1 MLSRRHIIA
10 AGATLAAP
18 AFARGAAAQG
28 AAARWQ
34 MATPYPD
41 GNFHTRNIRTFIEE
55 IQGASNG
62 RLAVQ
67 IHSGGSLLP
76 MPQIKRGVQTG
87 QVQMGEIL
95 LAAYS
100 NEDVFFDA
108 DSIPQLV
115 SNLAEA
121 KKLSDL
127 QRPFIEARLAR
138 QGLSLLYMVPWPPA
152 GLYAQQPITTI
163 EGLRGLRFRTF
174 SPATNRFATIVG
186 AQPTLVQAAELA
198 QAFAT
203 GVAQAQ
209 ITSAQTGVDTSAW
222 DYARVFTPLGF
233 TMTKNAVMVSR
244 RAMEALPAGLQQDIR
259 AAAARAEVR
268 GYELAA
274 ESQVAS
280 ERTLAQRGMQV
291 IPPTAEFMA
300 GLRRV
305 SAQMTDEWVARA
317 GDDGRALIEAYR
329 RASA

>member
-1 MLSRRHIIA
+1 MTTRRHL
-10 AGATLAAP
+10 LAATCAAIASP
-18 AFARGAAAQG
+18 LVARGAAAQG
-28 AAARWQ
+28 APTRWQ

-41 GNFHTRNIRTFIEE
+41 GNFHTRNIRTFLEE
-55 IQGASNG
+55 LQQATGG
-62 RLAVQ
+62 RVQ
-67 IHSGGSLLP
+67 VQLHSGASLLP

-87 QVQMGEIL
+87 QVQLGEIL
-95 LAAYS
+95 LAAYA

-121 KKLSDL
+121 KKLADL
-127 QRPFIEARLAR
+127 QRPFIEQRLAR

-174 SPATNRFATIVG
+174 SPATNRFATLVG

-203 GVAQAQ
+203 GVVQAQ

-244 RAMEALPAGLQQDIR
+244 RAMEALPANLQQEIR

-268 GYELAA
+268 GYELSE
-274 ESQVAS
+274 ESRVSS
-280 ERTLAQRGMQV
+280 ERTLGQRGMQV
-291 IPPTAEFMA
+291 IPPTGEFME
-300 GLRRV
+300 GLGRISRT
-305 SAQMTDEWVARA
+305 MTEEWVGRA
-317 GDDGRALIEAYR
+317 GDDGKALIESYR
-329 RASA
+329 RA

>member
-1 MLSRRHIIA
+1 MLSRRHLLAATGA
-10 AGATLAAP
+10 AGLAP
-18 AFARGAAAQG
+18 LVARGAAAQ
-28 AAARWQ
+28 AATRWQ

-55 IQGASNG
+55 VQAASDG
-62 RLAVQ
+62 RLTVQ
-67 IHSGGSLLP
+67 LNSNASLLP

-100 NEDVFFDA
+100 NEDIFFDA

-115 SNLAEA
+115 TNYAEA
-121 KKLSDL
+121 KKLADL
-127 QRPFIEARLAR
+127 QRPYIEQRLAR

-152 GLYAQQPITTI
+152 GLYAQQPITSI

-203 GVAQAQ
+203 GVVQAQ

-244 RAMEALPAGLQQDIR
+244 RAMEALPPALQQEVR

-268 GYELAA
+268 GYEISA
-274 ESQVAS
+274 EAQRSTEA
-280 ERTLAQRGMQV
+280 TLGQRGMQV
-291 IPPTAEFMA
+291 VPPTAEFLA

-305 SAQMTDEWVARA
+305 SSQMTDEWVARA
-317 GDDGRALIEAYR
+317 GEDGKKLVEDYR
-329 RASA
+329 KA